1 MKKLTLI
8 IPAKNESESLP
19 KVLESLKQID
29 CKIIVSLKDNDLKT
43 IDSIRE
49 FDVTIHKQRGTGY
62 GNSLIEAINVCKTE
76 WYCIFNADG
85 SFMQEDLYKM
95 YNLMDKNEF
104 IYASRY
110 LKESGSDDDTIITLL
125 GNKIFSLLGKILFS
139 LQINDILYTYV
150 MGSVDSF
157 KKLNIKSND
166 FRLCVEMP
174 IKMTICK
181 MNYASVP
188 SYEKRRIA
196 GKKKVNVLKDGFLIL
211 IEILKLFFV
220 YKVLRKKIV

>member
-1 MKKLTLI
+1 
-8 IPAKNESESLP
+8 
-19 KVLESLKQID
+19 
-29 CKIIVSLKDNDLKT
+29 
-43 IDSIRE
+43 
-49 FDVTIHKQRGTGY
+49 
-62 GNSLIEAINVCKTE
+62 
-76 WYCIFNADG
+76 
-85 SFMQEDLYKM
+85 M

-174 IKMTICK
+174 IKMAICK

-211 IEILKLFFV
+211 IEILKLFVV